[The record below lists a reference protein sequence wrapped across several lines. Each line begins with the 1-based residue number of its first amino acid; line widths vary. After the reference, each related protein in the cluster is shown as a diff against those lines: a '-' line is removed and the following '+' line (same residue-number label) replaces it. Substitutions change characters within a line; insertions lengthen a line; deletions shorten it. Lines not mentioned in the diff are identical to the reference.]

1 MVLAA
6 IVGRADRGNV
16 DDRKAL
22 MANALLNEADRLLDM
37 IRASPG
43 GIARACPIGK
53 TRNIKR
59 AVEVSV
65 GRGRAIIAARRGG
78 RILAA
83 CHAVDFVVEHDDG
96 QADISPCRVNG
107 VVAADGGNIATM
119 TSSSGV
125 ASVIP
130 VAKAMALPCVVW
142 IVLKSR

>member
-1 MVLAA
+1 MQKTDDKLAAQLVRRHFVRLLLGDSVFLLPLHHVNCRALVVLAA

-96 QADISPCRVNG
+96 QADISPCRVN
-107 VVAADGGNIATM
+107 D
-119 TSSSGV
+119 
-125 ASVIP
+125 
-130 VAKAMALPCVVW
+130 
-142 IVLKSR
+142 R